1 MFSGLR
7 TSESIAKQLEQQT
20 RFMSLHIE
28 QHHSQKFHGSTSSE
42 IRFQLFL
49 TALFAVL
56 VLNGQIMD
64 INNLYVCDDNGVLH
78 FVDYPF
84 ICSLIASLCNPEN
97 MFLLDY
103 SWFLVT
109 RKYKFRFPY
118 EQWNGDCFTNFL
130 DGWKQIEYKQ
140 TLSTRYFSGTNICFD
155 SERDF
160 KIPSLCIDDTIVI
173 QQYFG
178 GFKLCA
184 LTLSNL
190 IILKKWDV
198 YNQRER
204 FNKKWVQHI
213 SVREFI
219 DAYEPD
225 ILCCNKYADMIDHFI
240 NERRHNYTL
249 KILKQETTRYIDALC
264 KLLGFYACSPLG
276 NDIAKYVM
284 SFVGV
289 FKFEIDRLGV

>member
-1 MFSGLR
+1 MFSNLEASKII
-7 TSESIAKQLEQQT
+7 TKQLEQQT
-20 RFMSLHIE
+20 RFESLPLK
-28 QHHSQKFHGSTSSE
+28 QHQPQQFRGSTPSE

-49 TALFAVL
+49 SALFAIFVS
-56 VLNGQIMD
+56 NGQIMVRD
-64 INNLYVCDDNGVLH
+64 NLYVCDDNGLLH

-109 RKYKFRFPY
+109 KKYKFRFPY
-118 EQWNGDCFTNFL
+118 DQWHGDFFTNFL
-130 DGWKQIEYKQ
+130 DSWKHTEYKQ

-155 SERDF
+155 SERGF
-160 KIPSLCIDDTIVI
+160 KIPFLNNSDTVII

-184 LTLSNL
+184 LTQSNL

-198 YNQRER
+198 YNQREQ

-225 ILCCNKYADMIDHFI
+225 ILCCKKYADMIDHFI

-289 FKFEIDRLGV
+289 FEFEIDRLGV